1 MSTLLFC
8 RSNFSFLTG
17 ASHPEELVSA
27 AAAEGYHSLAITD
40 ECSVAGVVKAHVQ
53 AKIDKIQLII
63 GSYFQMG
70 EHCQL
75 LVYAPNRAAYAE
87 LCGLITLARR
97 RSPKGEYQLEFND
110 LQFRLKKCLVIWQ
123 ATPRH
128 SSNQWLAKKLSGIF
142 KQRLWLGVSHSF
154 LPGEQHAF
162 AELQQLAEYANIP
175 LIASDRIVM
184 HEAERKSLQDTLS
197 AIRLG
202 CSVQQLGNQA
212 EPNAESY
219 IKPLDTFY
227 QRYPEELIHNAAD
240 FAAQFHFSLDELRYE
255 YPQELVPPGVTPI
268 QYLRQLTEAGARVRW
283 PQGVSKKVRAI
294 IEHEMTLIEELNYEY
309 YFLTVYDIVA
319 FAKGRNILCQGRGS
333 AANSVVC
340 YCLGVTEVSPD
351 LINVLFERFI
361 SKERDEPPDID
372 VDFEHQRRE
381 EVIQYIYEKYGRE
394 RAALTATVITYRARS
409 AMREVGKA
417 LGFDLALLDHISKD
431 IAWWERTHELK
442 TRFAENGFDISDQ
455 LLQHFYQLIQTIIG
469 FPRHLSQHVGG
480 FVISQ
485 GKISELVPIE
495 NAAMA
500 GRTVIQWDKTDIE
513 ALGLL
518 KVDVLALGMLSALR
532 RGLELVHSYNP
543 AIKTLQDI
551 PKEDPATYA
560 MLSRAD
566 SVGVFQVES
575 RAQMA
580 MLPRLRPKCFYDLVI
595 EIAIVRPGPIQGD
608 MVHPYLRRRNK
619 EEPVSYPSEAIRHV
633 LEPTLGV
640 PIFQEQAIRIAMVAA
655 GFGGGEADQ
664 LRRAM
669 AAWGRNGNLLNFK
682 DKLINGMLARGYEL
696 QFAER
701 MFEQL
706 KGFGGYGFPESHSAS
721 FAILCYLSS
730 WLKCHHPAAFYTALL
745 NSQPMGFYSP
755 SQLVQDAQ
763 RHGVIVLPVDVT
775 VSQWDHTLE
784 QPPSQI
790 NPDLQHKQNNQRQQ
804 TDQLNLNANN
814 LSEADLYKAGSLGI
828 IRLGLRCIKGLDE
841 NTAHNIINARKKS
854 QTLKE
859 LAHAAGLTKADLNLL
874 ASADAL
880 KSLSGHRHQAHWVA
894 SGIEPN
900 RPLLDNVDAT
910 APYAMQEE
918 REITRGDKSK
928 EVNKKLFVNT
938 GEENKI
944 SVNFISNK
952 ALEPKKQVHSSQTEL
967 KEAAR
972 CTQTDAQK
980 VASPSKKGL
989 QGVSLPSQ
997 GIITKSKDPQQAKQ
1011 NYAPSHN
1018 FIEAPQE
1025 VDDVYQ
1031 DYEHTGLSLRRHPLA
1046 LLRNQYPFNRC
1057 KKAAELNTI
1066 HHGGF
1071 VRVAGLVTGRQ
1082 RPGTA
1087 KGVLF
1092 LTLED
1097 ETGNM
1102 NVVVWKTT
1110 QERYRSA
1117 LLTSKLLVI
1126 KGTVETDG
1134 DVIHVIAGDMVDAS
1148 ESLAGVLVGS
1158 RDFC

>member
-17 ASHPEELVSA
+17 ASHPEELVTQA
-27 AAAEGYHSLAITD
+27 ANLGYRTLAITD
-40 ECSVAGVVKAHVQ
+40 ECSLAGVVKAHVQ
-53 AKIDKIQLII
+53 AKIDNIQLII
-63 GSYFQMG
+63 GSYFNLD

-87 LCGLITLARR
+87 LSGLITLARR
-97 RSPKGEYQLEFND
+97 RSPKGEYQLELND

-123 ATPRH
+123 AKPLQ
-128 SSNQWLAKKLSGIF
+128 SNNLWLADKLRKLF

-154 LPGEQHAF
+154 LPGEQRTFDDLRLLA
-162 AELQQLAEYANIP
+162 QQTMIP
-175 LIASDRIVM
+175 LIASDRILM
-184 HEAERKSLQDTLS
+184 HQSERQSLLDTLS

-202 CSVQQLGNQA
+202 CSVQQLGNRA
-212 EPNAESY
+212 ESNAEGY
-219 IKPLDTFY
+219 IKPLELFY
-227 QRYPEELIHNAAD
+227 QRYPEALIHSAD
-240 FAAQFHFSLDELRYE
+240 EFAKQFDFSLDELRYE
-255 YPQELVPPGVTPI
+255 YPKELVPSDISPI
-268 QYLRQLTEAGARVRW
+268 NYLRQLTEAGALVRW
-283 PQGVSKKVRAI
+283 PQGTSKKVRAL

-417 LGFDLALLDHISKD
+417 LGFDIALLDHLSKN

-442 TRFAENGFDISDQ
+442 NRFAEYGFDISDQ
-455 LLQHFYQLIQTIIG
+455 MLQHFYQLIQTIIG

-485 GKISELVPIE
+485 GKVSELVPIE
-495 NAAMA
+495 NAAMD

-532 RGLELVHSYNP
+532 RGLEIVHSYNP

-560 MLSRAD
+560 MLSQAD
-566 SVGVFQVES
+566 SIGVFQVES

-580 MLPRLRPKCFYDLVI
+580 MLPRLKPKCFYDLVI

-619 EEPVSYPSEAIRHV
+619 QEPVTYPSEAIKHV
-633 LEPTLGV
+633 LAPTLGV

-669 AAWGRNGNLLNFK
+669 AAWGRNGNLLGFK

-696 QFAER
+696 EFAER

-730 WLKCHHPAAFYTALL
+730 WLKRHHPAAFYIALL

-763 RHGVIVLPVDVT
+763 RHQVAILPVDVLT
-775 VSQWDHTLE
+775 SQWEHSLAHA
-784 QPPSQI
+784 PSKK
-790 NPDLQHKQNNQRQQ
+790 NPG
-804 TDQLNLNANN
+804 A
-814 LSEADLYKAGSLGI
+814 
-828 IRLGLRCIKGLDE
+828 IRLGLCCIKGLAE
-841 NTAHNIINARKKS
+841 STAKNIVIARNTNKD
-854 QTLKE
+854 LKA
-859 LAHAAGLTKADLNLL
+859 LAHAAGLTKSELNLL

-880 KSLSGHRHQAHWVA
+880 NTISGHRHQAHWES
-894 SGIEPN
+894 SGIEAS
-900 RPLLDNVDAT
+900 RPLLDAT
-910 APYAMQEE
+910 AKPSPNINYTNTIENIDASNEY
-918 REITRGDKSK
+918 
-928 EVNKKLFVNT
+928 VNKTTNKKGFFYT
-938 GEENKI
+938 SEENN
-944 SVNFISNK
+944 SYVN
-952 ALEPKKQVHSSQTEL
+952 L
-967 KEAAR
+967 
-972 CTQTDAQK
+972 
-980 VASPSKKGL
+980 
-989 QGVSLPSQ
+989 
-997 GIITKSKDPQQAKQ
+997 
-1011 NYAPSHN
+1011 
-1018 FIEAPQE
+1018 
-1025 VDDVYQ
+1025 
-1031 DYEHTGLSLRRHPLA
+1031 
-1046 LLRNQYPFNRC
+1046 
-1057 KKAAELNTI
+1057 
-1066 HHGGF
+1066 
-1071 VRVAGLVTGRQ
+1071 
-1082 RPGTA
+1082 
-1087 KGVLF
+1087 
-1092 LTLED
+1092 
-1097 ETGNM
+1097 
-1102 NVVVWKTT
+1102 
-1110 QERYRSA
+1110 
-1117 LLTSKLLVI
+1117 
-1126 KGTVETDG
+1126 
-1134 DVIHVIAGDMVDAS
+1134 
-1148 ESLAGVLVGS
+1148 
-1158 RDFC
+1158 

>member
-8 RSNFSFLTG
+8 QSNFSFLTG
-17 ASHPEELVSA
+17 ASHPEELVSQA
-27 AAAEGYHSLAITD
+27 AALGYRSLAITD
-40 ECSVAGVVKAHVQ
+40 ECSLAGVVKAHMQ
-53 AKIDKIQLII
+53 AKIDKIQFII
-63 GSYFQMG
+63 GSYFNLA
-70 EHCQL
+70 EHCRL

-87 LCGLITLARR
+87 LSGFITLARR
-97 RSPKGEYQLEFND
+97 RSPKGEYRIELND
-110 LQFRLKKCLVIWQ
+110 LPFRLKTCLVIWQ
-123 ATPRH
+123 ATPGHPNNR
-128 SSNQWLAKKLSGIF
+128 WLAEKLGKLF
-142 KQRLWLGVSHSF
+142 KQRLWLGVSHSL

-162 AELQQLAEYANIP
+162 EELQALAQRAKIP
-175 LIASDRIVM
+175 LIASDRIIM
-184 HEAERKSLQDTLS
+184 HSTERQSLQDTLS
-197 AIRLG
+197 AIRLN
-202 CSVQQLGNQA
+202 CSVQQLGQHA
-212 EPNAESY
+212 ERNAECH
-219 IKPLDTFY
+219 IKPLKTLY
-227 QRYPEELIHNAAD
+227 QRYPNTLIQNAED
-240 FAAQFHFSLDELRYE
+240 FAQQFHFSLDELRYE
-255 YPQELVPPGVTPI
+255 YPQELVPPGFTPI
-268 QYLRQLTEAGARVRW
+268 QYLRQLTEAGAKKRW
-283 PQGVSKKVRAI
+283 PNGVGKKVRAI
-294 IEHEMTLIEELNYEY
+294 IEHEMDLITQLNYEY

-319 FAKGRNILCQGRGS
+319 FAKKRNILCQGRGS

-417 LGFDLALLDHISKD
+417 LGFDPGLLDNLSKN

-442 TRFAENGFDISDQ
+442 SRFAENGFDIDDQ

-551 PKEDPATYA
+551 PKEDPATYD

-566 SVGVFQVES
+566 SIGVFQVES

-580 MLPRLRPKCFYDLVI
+580 MLPRLKPQCFYDLVI

-669 AAWGRNGNLLNFK
+669 AAWGRNGNLLTFK

-696 QFAER
+696 DFAER

-730 WLKCHHPAAFYTALL
+730 WLKCHHPAAFYIALL

-763 RHGVIVLPVDVT
+763 RHHVTVLPVDVLT
-775 VSQWDHTLE
+775 SQWEHTLA
-784 QPPSQI
+784 QTPNQ
-790 NPDLQHKQNNQRQQ
+790 QNQG
-804 TDQLNLNANN
+804 A
-814 LSEADLYKAGSLGI
+814 
-828 IRLGLRCIKGLDE
+828 IRLGLCCIKGLE
-841 NTAHNIINARKKS
+841 ESIANKIIQAREKNK
-854 QTLKE
+854 TLKS
-859 LAHAAGLTKADLNLL
+859 LAHAAELTGADLNIL

-880 KSLSGHRHQAHWVA
+880 NSLTGHRHLAHWLA
-894 SGIEPN
+894 SGIEAK
-900 RPLLDNVDAT
+900 RPLLDEACENSPIST
-910 APYAMQEE
+910 HTE
-918 REITRGDKSK
+918 TT
-928 EVNKKLFVNT
+928 KK
-938 GEENKI
+938 
-944 SVNFISNK
+944 
-952 ALEPKKQVHSSQTEL
+952 
-967 KEAAR
+967 
-972 CTQTDAQK
+972 TDY
-980 VASPSKKGL
+980 
-989 QGVSLPSQ
+989 
-997 GIITKSKDPQQAKQ
+997 QQAPKDYTL
-1011 NYAPSHN
+1011 NSDL
-1018 FIEAPQE
+1018 IVAPQE
-1025 VDDVYQ
+1025 VDEVFE
-1031 DYEHTGLSLRRHPLA
+1031 DYKHTGLSLRRHPMA
-1046 LLRNQYPFNRC
+1046 ILRNEHPFNRC
-1057 KKAAELNTI
+1057 KKTSELNTI

-1097 ETGNM
+1097 ETGNI
-1102 NVVVWKTT
+1102 NIVVWKTT
-1110 QERYRSA
+1110 QERYRTA

-1134 DVIHVIAGDMVDAS
+1134 DVIHVIAGDLVDAS
-1148 ESLAGVLVGS
+1148 ESLAGVLIQS
-1158 RDFC
+1158 RDFR

>member
-1 MSTLLFC
+1 MTSLLFC

-17 ASHPEELVSA
+17 ASHPEELVSEA
-27 AAAEGYHSLAITD
+27 AALGYRTLAITD
-40 ECSVAGVVKAHVQ
+40 ECSLAGVVKAHVQ

-70 EHCQL
+70 EHCRL

-87 LCGLITLARR
+87 LSGLITLARR

-123 ATPRH
+123 ATPLHPNNR
-128 SSNQWLAKKLSGIF
+128 WLAQKLSGIF

-154 LPGEQHAF
+154 LPGEQRAF
-162 AELQQLAEYANIP
+162 ADLHALADAVNIP

-184 HEAERKSLQDTLS
+184 HSAERQSLQDVLS
-197 AIRLG
+197 ATRLG
-202 CSVQQLGNQA
+202 CSVQQLGNRA
-212 EPNAESY
+212 ERNAESY

-227 QRYPEELIHNAAD
+227 QRYPEELIHNAED
-240 FAAQFHFSLDELRYE
+240 FAAQFNFYLDELRYE
-255 YPQELVPPGVTPI
+255 YPKELVPAGLSPI
-268 QYLRQLTEAGARVRW
+268 NYLKQLTEAGAKVRW
-283 PQGVSKKVRAI
+283 PEGVSKKVRAI
-294 IEHEMTLIEELNYEY
+294 IDHEMALIEELNYEY

-319 FAKGRNILCQGRGS
+319 FAKRRNILCQGRGS

-409 AMREVGKA
+409 ALREVGKA
-417 LGFDLALLDHISKD
+417 LGFDLALLDHLSKN
-431 IAWWERTHELK
+431 IAWWERTRELK
-442 TRFAENGFDISDQ
+442 TRFAEYGFDVSDQ
-455 LLQHFYQLIQTIIG
+455 MLQHFYQLIQTIIG

-485 GKISELVPIE
+485 GKVSEMVPIE

-500 GRTVIQWDKTDIE
+500 DRTVIQWDKNDIE

-560 MLSRAD
+560 MLSQAD

-580 MLPRLRPKCFYDLVI
+580 MLPRLKPQCFYDLVI

-619 EEPVSYPSEAIRHV
+619 EEPVSYPSQAIRHV

-669 AAWGRNGNLLNFK
+669 AAWGRNGNLLSFK
-682 DKLINGMLARGYEL
+682 DKLVNGMLARGYEL
-696 QFAER
+696 DFAER

-755 SQLVQDAQ
+755 SQLVQDAR
-763 RHGVIVLPVDVT
+763 RHHVTVLPVDVLN
-775 VSQWDHTLE
+775 SQWDHTLE
-784 QPPSQI
+784 QAPTKN
-790 NPDLQHKQNNQRQQ
+790 NPG
-804 TDQLNLNANN
+804 A
-814 LSEADLYKAGSLGI
+814 
-828 IRLGLRCIKGLDE
+828 IRLGFRCIKGFE
-841 NTAHNIINARKKS
+841 ETTAEKIIHARKTTKN
-854 QTLKE
+854 LKP
-859 LAHAAGLTKADLNLL
+859 LAHAAGLTRADLDHL

-880 KSLSGHRHQAHWVA
+880 AQITGHRHQAHWLA
-894 SGIEPN
+894 SGIEAK
-900 RPLLDNVDAT
+900 RPLLDE
-910 APYAMQEE
+910 PKMEE
-918 REITRGDKSK
+918 GFETLD
-928 EVNKKLFVNT
+928 ET
-938 GEENKI
+938 ENKN
-944 SVNFISNK
+944 SDDLLQGNFI
-952 ALEPKKQVHSSQTEL
+952 
-967 KEAAR
+967 
-972 CTQTDAQK
+972 
-980 VASPSKKGL
+980 
-989 QGVSLPSQ
+989 
-997 GIITKSKDPQQAKQ
+997 I
-1011 NYAPSHN
+1011 
-1018 FIEAPQE
+1018 APQE
-1025 VDDVYQ
+1025 VDDVFQ
-1031 DYEHTGLSLRRHPLA
+1031 DYEHTGLSLRRHPMA
-1046 LLRNQYPFNRC
+1046 ILRNSYPFNKC
-1057 KKAAELNTI
+1057 KTAAETLTI
-1066 HHGGF
+1066 HNGGF

-1102 NVVVWKTT
+1102 NIVVWKST
-1110 QERYRSA
+1110 QERFRST
-1117 LLTSKLLVI
+1117 LLASKLLII
-1126 KGTVETDG
+1126 KGTVETDSN
-1134 DVIHVIAGDMVDAS
+1134 VTHIIAGNMVDAS
-1148 ESLAGVLVGS
+1148 DCLAEFAVRS
-1158 RDFC
+1158 RDFH